1 MPAAISSSGGT
12 SRATPAAVAPVRGA
26 PRRLDVIAIT
36 TGRVPMI
43 IVGSGPPARWM
54 ALARNR

>member
-1 MPAAISSSGGT
+1 MPAAISSSDGT
-12 SRATPAAVAPVRGA
+12 SRAQGSLPSRRAS
-26 PRRLDVIAIT
+26 RRLELIAIT
-36 TGRVPMI
+36 TGSVPMI